1 MAMISLVSHQNKEL
15 ALTTLSLMKV
25 RLAQHGFSTFTSIP
39 KGKSRS
45 QQKPSAHLQSFLLL
59 VGGQPGPA
67 LKSTVMLLWLESM
80 LSSEENT
87 IWLAISLALY
97 HHKLSQVPITPSPTP
112 PAKASFGSSTSMSI

>member
-1 MAMISLVSHQNKEL
+1 MISLASHQNREL

-39 KGKSRS
+39 EGKSRL
-45 QQKPSAHLQSFLLL
+45 QQKPSVHLQSFLLL
-59 VGGQPGPA
+59 VGGQSGPA
-67 LKSTVMLLWLESM
+67 LRSAAILLWLESM

-87 IWLAISLALY
+87 TWSATSLALY
-97 HHKLSQVPITPSPTP
+97 HRKLSQVPITPSPTP